1 MCLSRKI
8 AYQDSYF
15 HPCQCLPIWTDQTSA
30 GLDLSSAP
38 TASATDNREIEPPEA
53 AQSQIRT
60 RDCFSPASLR
70 HLVLKLVKE
79 KKIVIWIWLGVLAGS
94 WRPHTPLL
102 VLAWVKCHHL
112 QLFLSSVLMNK
123 PPRWVCTCFDVL
135 DEAPNGLRSP
145 AISKGSPVLFLYRG
159 SWLESSEHIFL
170 ASLYL
175 NMY

>member
-8 AYQDSYF
+8 AYQDNYF

-30 GLDLSSAP
+30 APDLSSSP
-38 TASATDNREIEPPEA
+38 TTSATDNREIEPPEG

-60 RDCFSPASLR
+60 RDCFSPASLG

-79 KKIVIWIWLGVLAGS
+79 KKNVAWIWSGALAGS

-112 QLFLSSVLMNK
+112 QLFLSSVNK
-123 PPRWVCTCFDVL
+123 PPRWACSCFDVL
-135 DEAPNGLRSP
+135 NEAPNGLRST
-145 AISKGSPVLFLYRG
+145 AISKGSSVLFLYRY
-159 SWLESSEHIFL
+159 SWLESSEHISL
-170 ASLYL
+170 TSLYL